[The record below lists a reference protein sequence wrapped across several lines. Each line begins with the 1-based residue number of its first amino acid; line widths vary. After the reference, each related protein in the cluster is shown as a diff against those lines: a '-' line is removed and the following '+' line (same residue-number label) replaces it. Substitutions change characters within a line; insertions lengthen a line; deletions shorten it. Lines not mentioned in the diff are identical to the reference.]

1 MELYS
6 SSLSL
11 LACYV
16 CINACEQTKAKKK
29 KGTRRRERRGD
40 TKNGRSMMEVEEEEN
55 EGRGT
60 RRQDRRKIS
69 RGTHGR
75 SVLVAG
81 GWRIG
86 RVAMAKRAGVFSGFG
101 GVRPN
106 GKPPFG
112 KFVASLHRT
121 MPRCRRFSSA
131 WLIDSATNQRPR
143 CSSTSSSTLYSL
155 SFSHT
160 DTHT

>member
-1 MELYS
+1 MCVCEQEENGWMATEEESGVKNWS

-11 LACYV
+11 LARYIR
-16 CINACEQTKAKKK
+16 INACEQTKPGGK
-29 KGTRRRERRGD
+29 KGT
-40 TKNGRSMMEVEEEEN
+40 
-55 EGRGT
+55 T
-60 RRQDRRKIS
+60 RRHKERSQYDGAGGGGKRGKRNAEADRRKIS

-86 RVAMAKRAGVFSGFG
+86 RVAMAKGAGVFSGFG

-112 KFVASLHRT
+112 KFVAS
-121 MPRCRRFSSA
+121 
-131 WLIDSATNQRPR
+131 ATPNHAAVPEV
-143 CSSTSSSTLYSL
+143 
-155 SFSHT
+155 
-160 DTHT
+160 